1 MKAINDYKSFNEKK
15 SIEKLKYT
23 MRQHKNKIE
32 EEIIDYKFYQK
43 LIKASIYNTSVTNLL
58 ETLACFKQEIKLYEN
73 EAYELLT
80 EINVQSTSISNKI
93 ECDDLFCDHYF
104 IKTQDTLDKKIHVY
118 FMKSAS
124 FKNNLFRYVESV
136 LNM

>member
-15 SIEKLKYT
+15 SIEELKYT

-104 IKTQDTLDKKIHVY
+104 I
-118 FMKSAS
+118 
-124 FKNNLFRYVESV
+124 
-136 LNM
+136 